1 MKLYYKLLLL
11 YNFIRCFTGLYYYI
25 SDFITIVQS
34 PYSTLIQIYFLLSW
48 MILAYLGYSVVR
60 ILNNRVL
67 LFMLAFQFMW
77 GICYIGITSKPYKYI
92 CYDFGICIFIY
103 NCFFMYQYIYNKNLQ
118 INNNDDEFNINENR
132 LFNTVDYPDNL
143 MNPNDYPDRLINS
156 IEYQD
161 L

>member
-25 SDFITIVQS
+25 TDFITIVQA
-34 PYSTLIQIYFLLSW
+34 PYSTLIQIYLLISW
-48 MILAYLGYSVVR
+48 AILVYLGYSIMR
-60 ILNNRVL
+60 TLNNRVL

-77 GICYIGITSKPYKYI
+77 GISYISITSKPYSYI
-92 CYDFGICIFIY
+92 NYDFGICIFIY
-103 NCFFMYQYIYNKNLQ
+103 NCFFMYQYIDNKNIQ
-118 INNNDDEFNINENR
+118 INNNHDEFNINENR
-132 LFNTVDYPDNL
+132 LFNTVDYPNNL